1 MKINDVTLII
11 LAFIGIITNVISS
24 SLYLT
29 PKIMEKRSII
39 LISNE
44 TNIVFTF
51 RIITSITTIFLL
63 FCVIRHYRIQLEM
76 LIFKQNVS
84 ITSSLYSTGL
94 LWKLIA
100 ELVICA
106 IHSPPWLNDVTVTFS
121 STTGL
126 AFVIF
131 NTSVSSPR
139 YWQRMQL

>member
-1 MKINDVTLII
+1 M
-11 LAFIGIITNVISS
+11 
-24 SLYLT
+24 
-29 PKIMEKRSII
+29 
-39 LISNE
+39 
-44 TNIVFTF
+44 FTF

-121 STTGL
+121 STTG
-126 AFVIF
+126 
-131 NTSVSSPR
+131 NSSTK
-139 YWQRMQL
+139 YIVDIDLF